1 MPNILVLG
9 ATGYIGLA
17 LAQSLLRSGTY
28 TVWGTART
36 AEKARL
42 LMKHE
47 IIPVEIKVIDS
58 TTLSGIITANMI
70 DVVVDASSAY
80 DQAGDILAGVLHAA
94 KNQRQS
100 LSDEG
105 MVGPRLGFV
114 YISGTWVHGSPSCR
128 VSDLSPV
135 GSRQSKGKPAEVA
148 AWRPSHEQA
157 ILATRDILD
166 VAILRPGDIY
176 GRSSSGFGSLWMP
189 LQDALDSGL
198 GGPIQVPVEISARVA
213 TIHIDDAASGL
224 HAAIDRLRGQL
235 GSWPVFDL
243 LAETVSITEIM
254 QCSKEVFGVR
264 GPIEYVGPSGDPFLA
279 AMSSVSKLDA
289 SRART
294 VLDWHPK
301 RTEFLLNLPIYIK
314 AWQAMH

>member
-1 MPNILVLG
+1 MPNILILG

-17 LAQSLLRSGTY
+17 LAQSLLRDGTY

-42 LMKHE
+42 LMQHE
-47 IIPVEIKVIDS
+47 IIPVEITAIDS
-58 TTLSGIITANMI
+58 KSLSGIITANTI

-80 DQAGDILAGVLHAA
+80 DQAGNILAGVLHAA
-94 KNQRQS
+94 KAKRQA

-105 MVGPRLGFV
+105 MVGPRLGLV

-157 ILATRDILD
+157 ILATRHILH

-189 LQDALDSGL
+189 LQDALHSGL
-198 GGPIQVPVEISARVA
+198 NDV
-213 TIHIDDAASGL
+213 ASGV
-224 HAAIDRLRGQL
+224 HAAIDRLGGQL

-254 QCSKEVFGVR
+254 ECSKEVLGV
-264 GPIEYVGPSGDPFLA
+264 GGSIECFAGKNTVGMVAEED
-279 AMSSVSKLDA
+279 
-289 SRART
+289 
-294 VLDWHPK
+294 
-301 RTEFLLNLPIYIK
+301 
-314 AWQAMH
+314 